1 MAKKALGKGLRAIIQ
16 HPVEAPEQVINI
28 PVDKI
33 KVNVYQPRR
42 NFDSERFKELVDSVR
57 EKGILNPI
65 TVRKAGEGYEL
76 IAGERRYRA
85 AKTLKM
91 DKILAIVK
99 TANNEESLELALI
112 ENLQREDLNPIE
124 EAEGY
129 KSLMDNFGLTQQL
142 VAQRVGKNRTT
153 VANILRILSLPAK
166 VKNYIEKGEL
176 SFGHAK
182 VLLGINS
189 AQRQIE
195 VCQKVVNT
203 GISVR
208 ELEKLV
214 LLVSAKGPAKKK
226 EIKGFSQVKK
236 IEGQLQHAL
245 GTKVTLKDRGSKGKI
260 EIEYYSLDD
269 LDRILEYFKIEK

>member
-1 MAKKALGKGLRAIIQ
+1 MTKKALGKGLGAIIQ
-16 HPVEAPEQVINI
+16 HPVEATEQVVNI

-42 NFDSERFKELVDSVR
+42 KFDNERFKELVDSVR
-57 EKGILNPI
+57 EKGILNPVI
-65 TVRKAGEGYEL
+65 VRKAGSGYEL

-85 AKTLKM
+85 AKTLEM

-153 VANILRILSLPAK
+153 VANILRILFLPTK
-166 VKNYIEKGEL
+166 VKSYIEKGEL

-182 VLLGINS
+182 VLLGVKS
-189 AQRQIE
+189 SQKQIE
-195 VCQKVVNT
+195 VCQKIVKT

-208 ELEKLV
+208 ELEKLL
-214 LLVSAKGPAKKK
+214 LLVSKKRPAKQ
-226 EIKGFSQVKK
+226 KGRKRFSQVKK
-236 IEGQLQHAL
+236 IEDQLQHVL
-245 GTKVTLKDRGSKGKI
+245 GTKVTLKNRGSKGKI